1 MARLASLRA
10 IEVSTITSQNRT
22 NGEVVD
28 SCLEI
33 DRKVTI
39 SYRHTQL
46 FKTFFSSFTQ
56 FFAFFGTFQME

>member
-33 DRKVTI
+33 DRKITN
-39 SYRHTQL
+39 YY
-46 FKTFFSSFTQ
+46 
-56 FFAFFGTFQME
+56 